1 MKLRICL
8 YVYKSLKI
16 TNKRR
21 IKLAAT
27 STAKT
32 FACKKSKKTKTKTNK
47 KNGNFLTKTSRL
59 KIFGTN
65 FWEKTLTNLKKVSFL
80 REKTFANGQ
89 NPREKFIC
97 EITFYAFTVIRK
109 GIKCKSLG

>member
-27 STAKT
+27 STVKT
-32 FACKKSKKTKTKTNK
+32 FACEKSKKTKTNK
-47 KNGNFLTKTSRL
+47 KKGNFLTKISCL

-65 FWEKTLTNLKKVSFL
+65 FWEKTLTNFKKVSFL

-97 EITFYAFTVIRK
+97 EITFYAFTVITK

>member
-1 MKLRICL
+1 MQK
-8 YVYKSLKI
+8 KQK
-16 TNKRR
+16 NK
-21 IKLAAT
+21 
-27 STAKT
+27 
-32 FACKKSKKTKTKTNK
+32 NK
-47 KNGNFLTKTSRL
+47 NKQKNGNFLTKTSRL

>member
-47 KNGNFLTKTSRL
+47 KKREFFDKNFAFEDFWNQFLGK
-59 KIFGTN
+59 N
-65 FWEKTLTNLKKVSFL
+65 FDEFKKSFV
-80 REKTFANGQ
+80 FA
-89 NPREKFIC
+89 
-97 EITFYAFTVIRK
+97 
-109 GIKCKSLG
+109 